1 MTTTFPVTLSP
12 ILRFS
17 SNHPQYSTL
26 IRQRPEWVKDTIKYE
41 VAQAERFTG
50 ADIGRAQA
58 RQTQMYDRPPV
69 LRRSTTSCCL

>member
-1 MTTTFPVTLSP
+1 MVEDAEPDFAGVGEAFP

-17 SNHPQYSTL
+17 ASHAQCAQL

-50 ADIGRAQA
+50 ADIGRAMA
-58 RQTQMYDRPPV
+58 RQAQM
-69 LRRSTTSCCL
+69 